1 MGRAKR
7 LILLAGIDRRLLEEE
22 APFLRRLS
30 VEAHFAKRPAAAV
43 PLVAEN
49 PYDLLMLGFPMADLQ
64 LPAFIAAVRGK
75 DSPCRS
81 AGILLLAEP
90 DALDDARRLLGQ
102 GVNRVVPAAGAAEV
116 FEKAV
121 SELANVAPRCGMRTP
136 VRMEVQLGE
145 GRQRILCQTEN
156 LSATGM
162 LLRGAA
168 HPGAHGGPARGGPA
182 ADPVPD
188 REPVGHGHAPARS
201 AFELTLPDVGG
212 SLSGEAEV
220 VRHTAP
226 KEGVHGFAV
235 RFLSLA
241 DEGQKKISAFLDRPR

>member
-162 LLRGAA
+162 LLRGAQTF
-168 HPGAHGGPARGGPA
+168 
-182 ADPVPD
+182 
-188 REPVGHGHAPARS
+188 PVGS
-201 AFELTLPDVGG
+201 TLAFELTLPDVGG

>member
-7 LILLAGIDRRLLEEE
+7 LILLAGIERSLLEDE

-30 VEAHFAKRPAAAV
+30 VEVHFAKRPTAAV
-43 PLVAEN
+43 PLVAKH
-49 PYDLLMLGFPMADLQ
+49 PYDLLMLGYPMAELQ

-81 AGILLLAEP
+81 AGVLLLAEP
-90 DALDDARRLLGQ
+90 DALDDARRLLGR

-121 SELANVAPRCGMRTP
+121 SDLANVAPRCGMRTP
-136 VRMEVQLGE
+136 VRMEVQLGD

-162 LLRGAA
+162 LLRGAQTY
-168 HPGAHGGPARGGPA
+168 
-182 ADPVPD
+182 
-188 REPVGHGHAPARS
+188 PVGATL

-212 SLSGEAEV
+212 SLSGEADV

-226 KEGVHGFAV
+226 KEGVYGFAV
-235 RFLSLA
+235 RFLSLEDDGA
-241 DEGQKKISAFLDRPR
+241 AKIAGFVDRPR